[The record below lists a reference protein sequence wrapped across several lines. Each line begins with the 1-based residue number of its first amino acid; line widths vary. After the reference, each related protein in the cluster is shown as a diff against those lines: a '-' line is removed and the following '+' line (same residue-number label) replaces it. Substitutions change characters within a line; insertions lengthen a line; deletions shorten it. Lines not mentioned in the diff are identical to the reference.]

1 MSNYRKTM
9 AEALREMYPLT
20 EETQLDEAE
29 KRDAGYPD
37 DSVKIGKKHWIIY
50 RDRKYWYGYEID
62 KKGNQIGDVISLI
75 LEPAGPVTPRTR
87 PRPRVT

>member
-62 KKGNQIGDVISLI
+62 KKGNQIGDHKFD
-75 LEPAGPVTPRTR
+75 PRTGNAS
-87 PRPRVT
+87 